1 MRDPRD
7 RYSIPEE
14 MRYHAP
20 REVEV
25 VAEHH
30 CAANCAHLREAK
42 RKGFEAG
49 ARAERERI
57 AGENALLPLLQ
68 WVAVG
73 LTAALAT
80 GLLLDWV
87 AGR

>member
-1 MRDPRD
+1 MTD
-7 RYSIPEE
+7 YQIPPWL
-14 MRYHAP
+14 RFHP
-20 REVEV
+20 PHTVP
-25 VAEHH
+25 VAAEEHH
-30 CAANCAHLREAK
+30 CSANCPHLREAN
-42 RKGFEAG
+42 RKGFEEG

-73 LTAALAT
+73 LTVALAT
-80 GLLLDWV
+80 GLLLDWI